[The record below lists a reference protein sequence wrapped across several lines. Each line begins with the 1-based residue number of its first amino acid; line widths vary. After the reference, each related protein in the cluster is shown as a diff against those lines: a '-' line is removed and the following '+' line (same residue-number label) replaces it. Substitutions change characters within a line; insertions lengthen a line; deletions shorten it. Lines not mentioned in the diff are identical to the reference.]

1 MEEFRKIRL
10 EDINVY
16 SVIRDVAW
24 HFWVI
29 ILAAASAW
37 MLTGA
42 AGRLTYVPAYT
53 SSATFAVSTKGNS
66 NALTNLSLTNG
77 LAEVFSTVFESDVLK
92 GRVADAMGLPGIEA
106 DITAEVIPE
115 TNLLRV
121 SVTAATPEQAF
132 RTLALTLDNY
142 EDISE
147 FLLITRS

>member
-42 AGRLTYVPAYT
+42 AGRADLCPGLYV
-53 SSATFAVSTKGNS
+53 FR
-66 NALTNLSLTNG
+66 NLCG
-77 LAEVFSTVFESDVLK
+77 QYQREFQCPYQLK
-92 GRVADAMGLPGIEA
+92 PDQRPGG
-106 DITAEVIPE
+106 
-115 TNLLRV
+115 
-121 SVTAATPEQAF
+121 SVQY
-132 RTLALTLDNY
+132 R
-142 EDISE
+142 I
-147 FLLITRS
+147 

>member
-1 MEEFRKIRL
+1 
-10 EDINVY
+10 
-16 SVIRDVAW
+16 
-24 HFWVI
+24 
-29 ILAAASAW
+29 
-37 MLTGA
+37 
-42 AGRLTYVPAYT
+42 
-53 SSATFAVSTKGNS
+53 
-66 NALTNLSLTNG
+66 
-77 LAEVFSTVFESDVLK
+77 
-92 GRVADAMGLPGIEA
+92 MGLPGIEA